1 MEKIMRLTPAIS
13 AAIVALFG
21 GTLVA
26 ANANAADTSREAGF
40 LLVAEGGSTMNDNVQ
55 GTAPHTG
62 TGLGEKQ
69 PPAAD
74 LPERQM
80 PPAADLPE
88 RQMPPSPVTNPA
100 APDDVQGTAP
110 HTGTGLGQKTA
121 PPPQTMGRPN
131 YPNADESPSGTS
143 EGNVSKPEKK
153 MGEKPSP

>member
-1 MEKIMRLTPAIS
+1 MRLTPAIS

-21 GTLVA
+21 GTFVA
-26 ANANAADTSREAGF
+26 VNANAADTSRGAGF
-40 LLVAEGGSTMNDNVQ
+40 LLVAEGGSTMYDNVQ

-69 PPAAD
+69 PPAAN
-74 LPERQM
+74 LPEH
-80 PPAADLPE
+80 
-88 RQMPPSPVTNPA
+88 QMPPSPVTNPA